1 MTDRSITG
9 SLGDVARPRKF
20 EEQDVLRDVRD
31 QFWAAGYAATS
42 LEDLTR
48 ASGLGKGSLYGAFGD
63 KHKLFM
69 RTLDDYVTDSC
80 AALRQNLEESERAVD
95 GLRGYLLAGASSL
108 RQGCYLANSTTELA
122 ATDPEVA
129 ERARQAYERIVLLLA
144 ATVERAQQ
152 EGDLPSVIEPAA
164 FARTL
169 QAAQQGIVYM
179 GRSGM
184 PAEQLAEVA
193 EDLAARLLPPV
204 SR

>member
-1 MTDRSITG
+1 
-9 SLGDVARPRKF
+9 VARPRKF

-42 LEDLTR
+42 LDDLTR

-63 KHKLFM
+63 KHKLFL

-80 AALRQNLEESERAVD
+80 AALRQNLEESECAVA
-95 GLRGYLLAGASSL
+95 GLRGFLLAGALSL
-108 RQGCYLANSTTELA
+108 RHGCYLANSTTELA
-122 ATDPEVA
+122 AADPEVA
-129 ERARQAYERIVLLLA
+129 ERARGAYEGIVGLVA
-144 ATVERAQQ
+144 DTVRRAQR
-152 EGDLPSVIEPAA
+152 EGDLPDEIEPAA

-193 EDLAARLLPPV
+193 QDLAGRLLPPV
-204 SR
+204 SRS

>member
-1 MTDRSITG
+1 
-9 SLGDVARPRKF
+9 VARPRKF

-31 QFWAAGYAATS
+31 QFWAAGYGATS
-42 LEDLTR
+42 LDDLTR
-48 ASGLGKGSLYGAFGD
+48 VSGLGKGSLYGAFGD
-63 KHKLFM
+63 KHKLFL

-95 GLRGYLLAGASSL
+95 GLRAFLLAGALSL

-122 ATDPEVA
+122 AADPAVA
-129 ERARQAYERIVLLLA
+129 ERAREAYERIAGLVA
-144 ATVERAQQ
+144 ATVRRAQR
-152 EGDLPSVIEPAA
+152 EADLPAEIEPAA

-184 PAEQLAEVA
+184 PAQQLAEVA
-193 EDLAARLLPPV
+193 EDLADRLLAPV

>member
-1 MTDRSITG
+1 MVG
-9 SLGDVARPRKF
+9 SVARPRQF

-69 RTLDDYVTDSC
+69 RTLDDYVTDSS
-80 AALRQNLEESERAVD
+80 AALRQKLEESERALD
-95 GLRGYLLAGASSL
+95 GLRAFLQSGSWSL

-122 ATDPEVA
+122 VTDPEVA
-129 ERARQAYERIVLLLA
+129 DRARETYERIVLLVA
-144 ATVERAQQ
+144 ATVERAQR
-152 EGDLPSVIEPAA
+152 EGDLPTGIEPAM

-193 EDLAARLLPPV
+193 EDLVARLLPV

>member
-9 SLGDVARPRKF
+9 TVEGVARPRQF

-80 AALRQNLEESERAVD
+80 AALGQNLEESERAID
-95 GLRGYLLAGASSL
+95 GLRAFLLAGAQSL
-108 RQGCYLANSTTELA
+108 RHGCYLANSTTELA

-129 ERARQAYERIVLLLA
+129 ERAREAYERIVRLVA
-144 ATVERAQQ
+144 ATVERAQR
-152 EGDLPSVIEPAA
+152 EADLPTGIEPSA

-169 QAAQQGIVYM
+169 QAAQQGIVHM

-184 PAEQLAEVA
+184 PADQLAEVA
-193 EDLAARLLPPV
+193 EDLVDRLLPPV

>member
-1 MTDRSITG
+1 M
-9 SLGDVARPRKF
+9 ARPRKF

-42 LEDLTR
+42 LDDLTR

-80 AALRQNLEESERAVD
+80 AGLRQNLEGSERAVD
-95 GLRGYLLAGASSL
+95 GLRDFVLAGASSL

-129 ERARQAYERIVLLLA
+129 ARARQAYEDIVELVA
-144 ATVERAQQ
+144 AAVKRAQR
-152 EGDLPSVIEPAA
+152 EGDLPVGVESTA
-164 FARTL
+164 FARML
-169 QAAQQGIVYM
+169 QTAQQGLVYI
-179 GRSGM
+179 GRSGL
-184 PAEQLAEVA
+184 PAEQLARVA
-193 EDLAARLLPPV
+193 QDLADKLLRP
-204 SR
+204 

>member
-1 MTDRSITG
+1 MVWG
-9 SLGDVARPRKF
+9 VARPRQF

-31 QFWAAGYAATS
+31 QFWAAGYVATS

-63 KHKLFM
+63 KHKLFL

-80 AALRQNLEESERAVD
+80 EALRQNLEESEPAVA
-95 GLRGYLLAGASSL
+95 GLRAFLLAGALSL
-108 RQGCYLANSTTELA
+108 RHGCYLANSTTELA

-129 ERARQAYERIVLLLA
+129 ERAREAYERIVLLLA
-144 ATVERAQQ
+144 ATVERAQR
-152 EGDLPSVIEPAA
+152 EGDLPAEIEPPA

-193 EDLAARLLPPV
+193 EDLAGRLLPAV

>member
-1 MTDRSITG
+1 M
-9 SLGDVARPRKF
+9 ARPRQF

-80 AALRQNLEESERAVD
+80 AGLRQNLEESERAVD
-95 GLRGYLLAGASSL
+95 GLRGFLLAGALSL
-108 RQGCYLANSTTELA
+108 VQGCYLANSTTELA
-122 ATDPEVA
+122 GTDPEVA
-129 ERARQAYERIVLLLA
+129 ERAREAYERIVLLVA
-144 ATVERAQQ
+144 ATVERAQR
-152 EGDLPSVIEPAA
+152 EGDLPAGIDPVA

-169 QAAQQGIVYM
+169 QAAQQGLVHM
-179 GRSGM
+179 GRSGL
-184 PAEQLAEVA
+184 PAEQLTQVA
-193 EDLAARLLPPV
+193 EDFVARLLPPV